1 MQIIFST
8 ESFLQFL
15 HLRVGKYFRTMASIK
30 LQNPLPMIVD
40 FHKTLLQSA
49 KENNMGDNFVSLCED
64 TISILTAMISEFEEN
79 RMAKIPLKQSHIKS

>member
-15 HLRVGKYFRTMASIK
+15 HLRVGKYFGTMASIK
-30 LQNPLPMIVD
+30 LRNPLPMIVD

-64 TISILTAMISEFEEN
+64 TISILTAMLSELDEN
-79 RMAKIPLKQSHIKS
+79 RVVEFPIKQSRIKS

>member
-30 LQNPLPMIVD
+30 LRNPLPMILD

-64 TISILTAMISEFEEN
+64 TISILTAMLSELDEN
-79 RMAKIPLKQSHIKS
+79 RVVEFPIKQSRIKS

>member
-1 MQIIFST
+1 
-8 ESFLQFL
+8 
-15 HLRVGKYFRTMASIK
+15 MASIK

-64 TISILTAMISEFEEN
+64 TISILTAMISEFEED
-79 RMAKIPLKQSHIKS
+79 RAMKFPIRYSKIKN

>member
-1 MQIIFST
+1 
-8 ESFLQFL
+8 
-15 HLRVGKYFRTMASIK
+15 MASIK

-64 TISILTAMISEFEEN
+64 TVSILTAMISELDEN
-79 RMAKIPLKQSHIKS
+79 RVVEFPIKQSRIKS